1 MKDTLIHS
9 RISANATQDR
19 YEETQTLDHHRK
31 EKPKDKGKILKADR
45 EKAVIVHREMMRW
58 WRWEN
63 KARSS
68 FEWLKKPTNVR
79 ERRGRRSGLLR
90 TVRETNLCGVKGG
103 DEQGAGCGGQGEG
116 RQIRKP
122 RQRSSTSN
130 KGWGL
135 SRSGR
140 RRAPVSFFPN
150 WTTSHLLRDAGGG
163 ARGML
168 PGSWPRP
175 PGCLVQLI
183 SKPPRMDPKDGQC
196 SLATQSAHHTLLQLP
211 SVHLP
216 LQFSSA
222 QPVSCPGPSS
232 PLSRPVQTIS
242 LGSKEVGVQVAFS
255 LLLVPSRARAS
266 PASSPQNSACPASP
280 ISPMIGPVHHTL
292 CSLPF
297 QQFY

>member
-1 MKDTLIHS
+1 MWWPRRGASDPEAQAEKFHVKQGVGTFQVWPAKSTCEFLS
-9 RISANATQDR
+9 Q
-19 YEETQTLDHHRK
+19 LDHL
-31 EKPKDKGKILKADR
+31 PPL
-45 EKAVIVHREMMRW
+45 
-58 WRWEN
+58 
-63 KARSS
+63 
-68 FEWLKKPTNVR
+68 
-79 ERRGRRSGLLR
+79 
-90 TVRETNLCGVKGG
+90 
-103 DEQGAGCGGQGEG
+103 AGCWGWSPWNAPWLLAPA
-116 RQIRKP
+116 P
-122 RQRSSTSN
+122 R
-130 KGWGL
+130 
-135 SRSGR
+135 
-140 RRAPVSFFPN
+140 V
-150 WTTSHLLRDAGGG
+150 
-163 ARGML
+163 
-168 PGSWPRP
+168 PGPTD
-175 PGCLVQLI
+175 QQA
-183 SKPPRMDPKDGQC
+183 PKDGQC

-232 PLSRPVQTIS
+232 SLSRPVQTIS